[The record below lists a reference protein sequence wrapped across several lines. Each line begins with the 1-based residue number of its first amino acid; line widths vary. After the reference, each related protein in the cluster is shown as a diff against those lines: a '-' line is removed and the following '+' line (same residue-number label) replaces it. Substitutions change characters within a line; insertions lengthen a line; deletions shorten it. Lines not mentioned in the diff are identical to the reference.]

1 MMRVTHVIDGLEV
14 GGAEKMLAS
23 LLSAMDLERFRSEVI
38 SLTDI
43 GPVGAE
49 IERLGIPVRSLNLRP
64 RLLDAFAAT
73 RLLPML
79 RWSRPDLVQT
89 WLYESDLLGGIAA
102 RLARPSTPVI
112 WSIHQANLDPSRCK
126 RRRIWA
132 AKACGLLS
140 PILPVRIISCSEVAA
155 KVHVGIRYAPE
166 KVVVIP
172 NAVDVDRFVPAP
184 AQRSSVRRE
193 LGLPDESLLVGLTA
207 RMDPQKDHRGFL
219 RAAAVIAREVPAAHF
234 VLCGKDI
241 TRGNTKLS
249 EWMAEEEGL
258 RTRCHL
264 LGLRHDMARI
274 HASLDVAVSSSS
286 CEALPVALVEAMA
299 CGVPCATT
307 DVGDSGLLVNGTG
320 EVVPPDDPQALACGV
335 VKLLTMEETRRRAL
349 GAAARQRV
357 IDHYSLPAVVDLYQ
371 ALYDE
376 VVSSVR
382 GPAG

>member
-23 LLSAMDLERFRSEVI
+23 LLSAMDSERFRSEVI

-79 RWSRPDLVQT
+79 RRSRPDLVQT
-89 WLYESDLLGGIAA
+89 WLYESDLLGGLAA
-102 RLARPSTPVI
+102 RLTRWSVPVV
-112 WSIHQANLDPSRCK
+112 WSIHQGDLDPSRCK
-126 RRRIWA
+126 RRRLWA
-132 AKACGLLS
+132 ARACGLLS
-140 PILPVRIISCSEVAA
+140 PFVPTRIISCSEVAA
-155 KVHVGIRYAPE
+155 QIHMGIRYAPE

-172 NAVDVDRFVPAP
+172 NAVDVDHFVPAP
-184 AQRSSVRRE
+184 AQRASVRHE
-193 LGLPDESLLVGLTA
+193 LGLADDTMLVGLAA

-241 TRGNTKLS
+241 TRHNTKLTD
-249 EWMAEEEGL
+249 WMAEEGL
-258 RTRCHL
+258 SSRCHL

-274 HASLDVAVSSSS
+274 HASLDVAVSSSAYG
-286 CEALPVALVEAMA
+286 EALPVALMEAMA
-299 CGVPCATT
+299 CGIPCATT
-307 DVGDSGLLVNGTG
+307 DVGDSGLLVDGTG
-320 EVVPPDDPQALACGV
+320 SVVAPDDPQALAWAV
-335 VKLLTMEETRRRAL
+335 IKLLTMEVTIRRAL
-349 GAAARQRV
+349 GSAGRKRIADQ
-357 IDHYSLPAVVDLYQ
+357 YSLPVIVDRYQQLYEDAVAAVHNRL
-371 ALYDE
+371 A
-376 VVSSVR
+376 
-382 GPAG
+382 